1 MAGMLEPSAPQ
12 HDSPD
17 RLRARALDVV
27 SAERYLV
34 LATSSRDGT
43 PWSSPVWFAHDGLAA
58 FYWLSRPYRT
68 HSVNLQARPR
78 VAFVVFDSRQP
89 AGTGLGVYAVAEA
102 GVVPDEEL
110 DAALA
115 VLSPRSVAHG
125 GSEWTRERLEPLP
138 TQLYVARPVELS
150 LLPGVGT
157 DERVPVPL
165 E

>member
-1 MAGMLEPSAPQ
+1 MLDSSAPQ
-12 HDSPD
+12 NDSPD
-17 RLRARALDVV
+17 ELRARALAVV
-27 SAERYLV
+27 AAERYLV
-34 LATSSRDGT
+34 LATSSSDGV
-43 PWSSPVWFAHDGLAA
+43 PWSSPVWFAHEGLTA

-68 HSVNLQARPR
+68 HSVNLESRSR

-89 AGTGLGVYAVAEA
+89 AGTGLGVYAAADA
-102 GVVPDEEL
+102 GVVPDDEL

-125 GSEWTRERLEPLP
+125 GSAWTRERLEPLP
-138 TQLYVARPVELS
+138 TRLYVARPVELS

-165 E
+165 G